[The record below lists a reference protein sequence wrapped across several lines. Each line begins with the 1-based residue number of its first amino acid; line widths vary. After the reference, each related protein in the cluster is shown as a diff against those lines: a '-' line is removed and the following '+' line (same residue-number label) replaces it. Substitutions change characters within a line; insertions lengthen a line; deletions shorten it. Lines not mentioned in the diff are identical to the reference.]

1 VFPPRNPKGLISSDW
16 CKLHRARD
24 SRMSANANAAIVELP
39 PEAPTAHWS
48 VAKRIAFRFCFLYF
62 GLYCSYTQISTA
74 LISIPNMEIGDP
86 SSHWPMRQ
94 IVFWVAAHLFH
105 AKLPLVY
112 SGSGSGD
119 KTFDWVMTFFLLVF
133 SVIATAVWS
142 ALDRRRE
149 NYVTLSKWFRL
160 FMRFALASQMIGYGI
175 DKVVPLQMPYPY
187 LTRLLEPF
195 GNFSPMGVLWASV
208 GAAPAFETYVG
219 CAETLAGLFLIIPRL
234 TMVGA
239 LIALCDMTHV
249 FMLNMTYDVPVKLF
263 SFHLIL
269 MALFLL
275 APDCQRLLNFFFR
288 NRAVAPSAHPQLFK
302 SRRANRIGLALQ
314 IVFGLWMI
322 GSSLYGARDSWHVYG
337 GGRPKSV
344 LYGVWNI
351 DQLSIDGQLR
361 SPLVIDYDRFRRA
374 VFDFPEWVSF
384 QRMDDTFASFGD
396 VINTGDKTIALTKF
410 TDKNWKGKFSFQRP
424 AADQLI
430 LDGEMDNRKMH
441 MELHLVDRNKFLLVN
456 RGFHWVQEYPFNR

>member
-1 VFPPRNPKGLISSDW
+1 
-16 CKLHRARD
+16 
-24 SRMSANANAAIVELP
+24 MSANANAATVELP
-39 PEAPTAHWS
+39 PEAPPPHWS
-48 VAKRIAFRFCFLYF
+48 VGKRIAFRFCFLYF
-62 GLYCSYTQISTA
+62 GLYCFYTQISTA

-86 SSHWPMRQ
+86 SAHWPMRQ
-94 IVFWVAAHLFH
+94 IVFWVSAHVFH

-112 SGSGSGD
+112 TGSGSGD
-119 KTFDWVMTFFLLVF
+119 KTFDWAMALFLLVF

-142 ALDRRRE
+142 ALDRRRA
-149 NYVTLSKWFRL
+149 NYTTLYKWFRL

-195 GNFSPMGVLWASV
+195 GNFSPMGVLWQSV

-219 CAETLAGLFLIIPRL
+219 CAETLAGLLLIFPRL

-275 APDCQRLLNFFFR
+275 APDCQRLLNFFFSDHG
-288 NRAVAPSAHPQLFK
+288 VAPPAQHLLFK
-302 SRRANRIGLALQ
+302 SRRANRIALALQ

-322 GSSLYGARDSWHVYG
+322 GSSVYSARDSWRIYG
-337 GGRPKSV
+337 GGRPKSA
-344 LYGVWNI
+344 LYGIWNI

-361 SPLVIDYDRFRRA
+361 SPLVTDYDRFRRV
-374 VFDFPEWVSF
+374 VFDSPDRVAF
-384 QRMDDTFASFGD
+384 QRMDDTFASFGAA
-396 VINTGDKTIALTKF
+396 INTDDKTIALTKVA
-410 TDKNWKGKFSFQRP
+410 DKNWKGKLSFQRP

-430 LDGEMDNRKMH
+430 VDGEMDNHKMH

-456 RGFHWVQEYPFNR
+456 RGFHWIQEYPFNR